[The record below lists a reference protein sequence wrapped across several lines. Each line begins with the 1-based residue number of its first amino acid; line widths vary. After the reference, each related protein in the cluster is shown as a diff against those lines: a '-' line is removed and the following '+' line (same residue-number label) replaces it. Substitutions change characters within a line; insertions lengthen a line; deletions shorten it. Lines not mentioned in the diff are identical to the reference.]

1 MYPTLW
7 DPMDCSPPGSSVYG
21 LLQARILEWVAMPSS
36 RGSSRPRDRTCRLLH
51 WQMSSLPLAPPEKTI
66 ATQQPKTPHWNQYER
81 EMFVASSFVPQS
93 GPATGNQVPDSF
105 PSVPVGTFSHG
116 PTQCLFSS
124 HFKLL
129 VSPQPHH
136 SEYKLVFF
144 FTKIKVFVPPLWNT
158 FTEEI

>member
-1 MYPTLW
+1 
-7 DPMDCSPPGSSVYG
+7 MDCSPPGSSVYG

-93 GPATGNQVPDSF
+93 GPAIGNQVPDGF

-116 PTQCLFSS
+116 PTHCLFSS

-144 FTKIKVFVPPLWNT
+144 FTKIKVFVPPL
-158 FTEEI
+158 